1 MHKKYLKTIK
11 IYFAHSKRQCLS
23 DYTCM
28 YLPCIWARMFQ
39 KMTLK
44 FPYFFFYSNFC
55 KMHKH
60 DIENK
65 TNTSGD
71 LPEEIPLITESKK

>member
-1 MHKKYLKTIK
+1 
-11 IYFAHSKRQCLS
+11 
-23 DYTCM
+23 
-28 YLPCIWARMFQ
+28 MFR

-44 FPYFFFYSNFC
+44 FPYFFFIQT

>member
-1 MHKKYLKTIK
+1 M
-11 IYFAHSKRQCLS
+11 SKNVSKNDTEISL
-23 DYTCM
+23 
-28 YLPCIWARMFQ
+28 F
-39 KMTLK
+39 
-44 FPYFFFYSNFC
+44 FFFYSNFC

>member
-1 MHKKYLKTIK
+1 M
-11 IYFAHSKRQCLS
+11 SKNVSKNDTEISL
-23 DYTCM
+23 
-28 YLPCIWARMFQ
+28 
-39 KMTLK
+39 
-44 FPYFFFYSNFC
+44 FFFYSNFC

>member
-1 MHKKYLKTIK
+1 MHKKYQKTIK

-28 YLPCIWARMFQ
+28 YLPCISARMFQ

-44 FPYFFFYSNFC
+44 FPYFFFFIQTFVKCTN
-55 KMHKH
+55 MN
-60 DIENK
+60 IENK
-65 TNTSGD
+65 TKTSGD
-71 LPEEIPLITESKK
+71 LPEEIPLTESHK